1 MEQSHIELRSIA
13 VRNRVRRNLG
23 DLSSLMASMRR
34 HGLMNPIVVN
44 QRHELIAGHRRLE
57 SAKRLG
63 WERIPALVIDGEDSA
78 TQLEIEIEENTQR
91 KNLTSDE
98 LAEAY
103 FRLDRLRNP
112 SLFRRIWDAVRRFFA
127 RIFGRET

>member
-1 MEQSHIELRSIA
+1 M
-13 VRNRVRRNLG
+13 
-23 DLSSLMASMRR
+23 
-34 HGLMNPIVVN
+34 
-44 QRHELIAGHRRLE
+44 
-57 SAKRLG
+57 
-63 WERIPALVIDGEDSA
+63 VIDGEDSA

-127 RIFGRET
+127 RIFSRET